1 METAT
6 DRSAMSRTGL
16 VLADLLVEVWCVQ
29 PPGLLLLS
37 LGVRM
42 ETGGSMDSI
51 LMEGERGDGGRN
63 LHLSPGS
70 GALQQHGEAVGV
82 TCPVTLKN
90 PQQIF
95 TLRLIVEQYATDWSS
110 HKQP

>member
-51 LMEGERGDGGRN
+51 LMEGE
-63 LHLSPGS
+63 
-70 GALQQHGEAVGV
+70 
-82 TCPVTLKN
+82 
-90 PQQIF
+90 
-95 TLRLIVEQYATDWSS
+95 
-110 HKQP
+110 